1 MHSDAFFHSIM
12 IRFKGFCQQ
21 ALLSKRD
28 DLLGLTTDANGYYSM
43 GKAAAVVINKA
54 AETLNYIQLK
64 QLMSSNTVS
73 PFSGAVLTIFD
84 TQDLYGE
91 QV

>member
-1 MHSDAFFHSIM
+1 M

-21 ALLSKRD
+21 ALLSERD
-28 DLLGLTTDANGYYSM
+28 DLLGPASAANGYYSM
-43 GKAAAVVINKA
+43 GKASAVVINQA
-54 AETLNYIQLK
+54 GETLNYIQLK
-64 QLMSSNTVS
+64 QLTGSNTVS
-73 PFSGAVLTIFD
+73 PFSGAVLTTFG